1 MVEIRIYVE
10 GGGDGKESK
19 AAFREGMSK
28 FLKRLTGEQ
37 QQIKITC
44 VVCGSRNAAHRNF
57 THDLTS
63 HPDAINL
70 LLVDSED
77 FVRVSSARQHLMNRD
92 SWDDLSGIDENDI
105 HLMVQVMESWL
116 IADIDTLANYY
127 GQGFNRNAIPRNNNV
142 EQISKAQIES
152 TLKRATQRTKKG
164 EYHKI
169 KHGPK
174 ILAMIDVS
182 IVRERSFYCDRLFRR
197 ITNIGG

>member
-44 VVCGSRNAAHRNF
+44 VVCGSRNTAHRNF
-57 THDLTS
+57 THDLTNY
-63 HPDAINL
+63 PDAINL

-77 FVRVSSARQHLMNRD
+77 FVTVSSARQHLMNRD
-92 SWDDLSGIDENDI
+92 KWNLPGIDENDI

-142 EQISKAQIES
+142 EEIPKAAIES
-152 TLKRATQRTKKG
+152 TLRRATQRTKKG

-169 KHGPK
+169 NHGPK

-182 IVRERSFYCDRLFRR
+182 IVRENAPYCDRLFRR

>member
-19 AAFREGMSK
+19 ATFRQGMSQ
-28 FLKRLTGEQ
+28 FLERLTG
-37 QQIKITC
+37 KKVNC
-44 VVCGSRNAAHRNF
+44 VVCGKRNDAYKKF
-57 THDLTS
+57 KHDLTNY
-63 HPDAINL
+63 PDAINL

-92 SWDDLSGIDENDI
+92 KWNLSGIDENDI

-127 GQGFNRNAIPRNNNV
+127 GQGFNRTAIPRNNNV
-142 EQISKAQIES
+142 EEISKANIES
-152 TLKRATQRTKKG
+152 ALKRATENTIKG
-164 EYHKI
+164 KYHKI
-169 KHGPK
+169 NHGPK

-182 IVRERSFYCDRLFRR
+182 IVRENAPYCDRLFRR

>member
-10 GGGDGKESK
+10 GGGDGKETK
-19 AAFREGMSK
+19 ATFRQGMSQ
-28 FLKRLTGEQ
+28 FLHRLTGRRV
-37 QQIKITC
+37 TC
-44 VVCGSRNAAHRNF
+44 VVCGSRNAAHENF
-57 THDLTS
+57 THGLES
-63 HPDAINL
+63 HPNAINL

-77 FVRVSSARQHLMNRD
+77 FVRVSSAKQHLINRD
-92 SWDDLSGIDENDI
+92 QWDFLGIDENDI

-127 GQGFNRNAIPRNNNV
+127 GQGFNRNAITRNNNV

-152 TLKRATQRTKKG
+152 TLKRATERTQKG

-174 ILAMIDVS
+174 ILEIIDVS
-182 IVRERSFYCDRLFRR
+182 TVRRRHTENSYLERLFQR
-197 ITNIGG
+197 ITNIS